1 MELKVAENTIE
12 NEKLRKGG
20 REQKLLRLMRKVTLN
35 KMMMKLK
42 IWRKKVRSFL
52 ENKIQKKD
60 YSDYKCKL
68 CKYGVN
74 SQILLKVHMTTEL
87 GMAYNPAI

>member
-1 MELKVAENTIE
+1 MEENRSYWGSWGKWLWIRWWW
-12 NEKLRKGG
+12 N
-20 REQKLLRLMRKVTLN
+20 
-35 KMMMKLK
+35 
-42 IWRKKVRSFL
+42 WRYGEKVRSFL

-74 SQILLKVHMTTEL
+74 SKILLKVHMTTEL